1 MNKDINFLNSKEA
14 ADVLGVNVSSIK
26 RWTDSGRLECIQT
39 AGGHRKF
46 LMSHLVKFIEENDT
60 KSSKAHVFP
69 LECET
74 DVQIGYHV
82 LKGDFDSLTDHTVE
96 KALLSD
102 RFSVQKVLN
111 GLYLSH
117 LPLHAI
123 YDRLVAQVLKKIG
136 TLWMNGKISV
146 IEEHLAAQTMRDT
159 INRLQG
165 IICLPTEKSGRA
177 VFMNLS
183 TELHD
188 IALKMVENIME
199 VRGFQT
205 YFSGQMTPLIDIEQI
220 FGKLKPDRLY
230 ISSTY
235 ITDQEATQKEADRL
249 FGICR
254 EHGIRIYV
262 GGRGWDVLSY
272 DNPAVELRLYSFEE
286 TNRT

>member
-14 ADVLGVNVSSIK
+14 ADLLGVNVSSIK

-46 LMSHLVKFIEENDT
+46 MMSHLVKFIDENET

-69 LECET
+69 IECET
-74 DVQIGYHV
+74 DVETGYHV
-82 LKGDFDSLTDHTVE
+82 MKGNFDTLTEHMVE
-96 KALLSD
+96 KALFSD

-117 LPLHAI
+117 YPLHTI
-123 YDRLVAQVLKKIG
+123 YDRLVTPVLKEIG
-136 TLWMNGKISV
+136 TLWMDGNISV
-146 IEEHLAAQTMRDT
+146 IEEHLAAQTIRDT

-165 IICLPTEKSGRA
+165 IICIPAEKKGRA

-205 YFSGQMTPLIDIEQI
+205 YFSGQMTPLIDIELI

-230 ISSTY
+230 ISSTF
-235 ITDQEATQKEADRL
+235 ITEQEAAQREADRL
-249 FGICR
+249 FGICQ
-254 EHGIRIYV
+254 ENGIRVYV
-262 GGRGWDVLSY
+262 GGRGWDVISY
-272 DNPAVELRLYSFEE
+272 DHPAVELRLYSFEE